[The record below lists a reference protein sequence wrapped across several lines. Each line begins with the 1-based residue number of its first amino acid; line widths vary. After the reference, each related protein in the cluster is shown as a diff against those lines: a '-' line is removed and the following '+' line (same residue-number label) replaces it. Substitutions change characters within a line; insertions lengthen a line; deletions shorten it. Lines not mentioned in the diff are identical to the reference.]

1 VTFDTPLALLA
12 LLAVPIAAAAY
23 VLYDRRRKR
32 QAARFAAPA
41 LYPNVVARAPG
52 RLRHVPVVV
61 LLLAL
66 TALLT
71 GFARP
76 HATLSV
82 PREEATVVLALDVSR
97 SMTATDVP
105 PTRLAAAQAAARSF
119 LEDVPEAYRIGV
131 VRFATRANVVAPPTD
146 DRAYVAAALRQVRS
160 GDGTA
165 LGEAIELSLRAIRRT
180 SSTEEGER
188 VPASVLLIS
197 DGAQTVGRRV
207 APVQAARRARAA
219 GVPVYTVAL
228 GTPDGVV
235 ERRLPGGF
243 TERIRVP
250 PDPAA
255 LRQVADASGGEFFAV
270 PDREGLR
277 RVYEELGSRLGE
289 RDKRSEVTVAFAGA
303 GMALLL
309 VAGALSTLLLRRLP

>member
-1 VTFDTPLALLA
+1 VSFDTPLALLA
-12 LLAVPIAAAAY
+12 LLAVPLAAAAY
-23 VLYDRRRKR
+23 FVYDRRRKR

-52 RLRHVPVVV
+52 RLRHLPVVV

-66 TALLT
+66 AALLT

-119 LEDVPEAYRIGV
+119 LEDVPDAYRIGV

-160 GDGTA
+160 GSGTA
-165 LGEAIELSLRAIRRT
+165 LGEAIELSLQAIRRT
-180 SSTEEGER
+180 SSTEDGER
-188 VPASVLLIS
+188 VPASILLIS
-197 DGAQTVGRRV
+197 DGAQTVGRV
-207 APVQAARRARAA
+207 TPVQAARRARSA

-270 PDREGLR
+270 PDREGLS
-277 RVYEELGSRLGE
+277 RVYDELGSRLGE

-303 GMALLL
+303 GLALLL

>member
-1 VTFDTPLALLA
+1 VSFDTPLALLA
-12 LLAVPIAAAAY
+12 LLAVPLAAAAY
-23 VLYDRRRKR
+23 LVYDRRRKV

-41 LYPNVVARAPG
+41 LYPNVVAHAPG
-52 RLRHVPVVV
+52 KLRHVPVVV

-76 HATLSV
+76 HATISV
-82 PREEATVVLALDVSR
+82 PREEATVVLALDISR

-105 PTRLAAAQAAARSF
+105 PTRLVAAQAAARSF

-131 VRFATRANVVAPPTD
+131 VRFATRAQVVAPPTE
-146 DRAYVAAALRQVRS
+146 DRDYVAAALRQVRS
-160 GDGTA
+160 GEGTA

-188 VPASVLLIS
+188 IPASILLIS
-197 DGAQTVGRRV
+197 DGAQTVGRV
-207 APVQAARRARAA
+207 TPAQAAQRARSA

-243 TERIRVP
+243 TERVRVP
-250 PDPAA
+250 PDPAT
-255 LRQVADASGGEFFAV
+255 LRRIAAASGGEFFAV
-270 PDREGLR
+270 PDKEGLR
-277 RVYEELGSRLGE
+277 RVYEELGSRLGK
-289 RDKRSEVTVAFAGA
+289 RDKRAEVTVAFAGA

-309 VAGALSTLLLRRLP
+309 AAGALSALLLRRLP

>member
-1 VTFDTPLALLA
+1 MSFDMPLALLA
-12 LLAVPIAAAAY
+12 LLAVPLAAAAY
-23 VLYDRRRKR
+23 VLYDRRRKA

-52 RLRHVPVVV
+52 RLRHLPVVV

-66 TALLT
+66 AALLT

-97 SMTATDVP
+97 SMTATDVS
-105 PTRLAAAQAAARSF
+105 PTRLAAAQAAARDF

-131 VRFATRANVVAPPTD
+131 VRFATRAQVVAPPTE
-146 DRAYVAAALRQVRS
+146 DRRYVEAALRQVRP
-160 GDGTA
+160 GEGTA

-180 SSTEEGER
+180 STTADGER
-188 VPASVLLIS
+188 IPAAILLIS
-197 DGAQTVGRRV
+197 DGAQTVGRVTV
-207 APVQAARRARAA
+207 AQAAGRARSA
-219 GVPVYTVAL
+219 GVPIYTVAL
-228 GTPDGVV
+228 GTADGVV

-243 TERIRVP
+243 TERVRVP

-255 LRQVADASGGEFFAV
+255 LRRIAVGSGGEFFAV
-270 PDREGLR
+270 PDKAGLR

-289 RDKRSEVTVAFAGA
+289 RDKRAEVTVAFAGA

-309 VAGALSTLLLRRLP
+309 AAGALSTLLLRRLP

>member
-1 VTFDTPLALLA
+1 VSFDMPLALLA
-12 LLAVPIAAAAY
+12 LLAVPLAAAAY
-23 VLYDRRRKR
+23 VLYDRRRKV

-66 TALLT
+66 AALLT

-97 SMTATDVP
+97 SMTATDVS

-119 LEDVPEAYRIGV
+119 LEDVPDAYRIGV
-131 VRFATRANVVAPPTD
+131 VRFATRAQVVAPPTE
-146 DRAYVAAALRQVRS
+146 DRRYVAAALRQVRP
-160 GDGTA
+160 GEGTA

-180 SSTEEGER
+180 STTADGER
-188 VPASVLLIS
+188 IPATILLIS
-197 DGAQTVGRRV
+197 DGAQTVGRV
-207 APVQAARRARAA
+207 TAAQAAGRARSA
-219 GVPVYTVAL
+219 GVPIYTVAL
-228 GTPDGVV
+228 GTADGVV

-243 TERIRVP
+243 TERVRVP

-255 LRQVADASGGEFFAV
+255 LRRIAAASGGEFFAV
-270 PDREGLR
+270 PDKAGLR

-289 RDKRSEVTVAFAGA
+289 RDKRAEVTVAFAGA

-309 VAGALSTLLLRRLP
+309 AAGALSTLILRRLP

>member
-1 VTFDTPLALLA
+1 VSFDTPLALLA
-12 LLAVPIAAAAY
+12 LLAVPLAAAAY
-23 VLYDRRRKR
+23 LVYDRRRKH

-52 RLRHVPVVV
+52 RLRHLPVVV

-66 TALLT
+66 AALLT

-119 LEDVPEAYRIGV
+119 LEDVPDAYRIGV

-160 GDGTA
+160 GSGTA
-165 LGEAIELSLRAIRRT
+165 LGEAIELSLQAIRRT
-180 SSTEEGER
+180 SSTEDGER
-188 VPASVLLIS
+188 VPASILLIS
-197 DGAQTVGRRV
+197 DGAQTVGRV
-207 APVQAARRARAA
+207 TPVQAARRARSA

-270 PDREGLR
+270 PDREGLS
-277 RVYEELGSRLGE
+277 RVYDELGSRLGE

-303 GMALLL
+303 GLALLL

>member
-105 PTRLAAAQAAARSF
+105 PTRLEAAQSAARSF

-131 VRFATRANVVAPPTD
+131 VSFATRANVVAPPTE
-146 DRAYVAAALRQVRS
+146 DRGYVSAALGHVRS
-160 GDGTA
+160 GEGTA

-180 SSTEEGER
+180 SSTEDGER
-188 VPASVLLIS
+188 LPASILLIS
-197 DGAQTVGRRV
+197 DGAQTVG
-207 APVQAARRARAA
+207 PVTPAQAAARARSA
-219 GVPVYTVAL
+219 GVPIYTVAL

-250 PDPAA
+250 PDPVA
-255 LRQVADASGGEFFAV
+255 LRRVADASGGEFFAV

-277 RVYEELGSRLGE
+277 AVYEELGSRLGE